1 LSGRKRKSL
10 GRAVSSFRV
19 LRAEVG
25 DNVVGSFPKTLKKIL
40 ADIEKTLSLNDMAPP
55 INFKGNII
63 GVLQ

>member
-1 LSGRKRKSL
+1 MEGRVRH

-19 LRAEVG
+19 LRTEVG

-40 ADIEKTLSLNDMAPP
+40 AYIEKALSLNDVAPL
-55 INFKGNII
+55 NFKGNII